1 MAGAV
6 IDESVGPARDGEP
19 RANPRFA
26 LFLLILFTC
35 YNTLDSADRTVLS
48 GSFQSVGAF
57 LRDDLHTTATDAAFG
72 SLTSA
77 FIVGFSISAVVVGQ
91 VAGRWPH
98 LNLVI
103 VAVCRRE
110 GNLKPSGPSLMS
122 ILTFPYAG
130 PRRAV
135 DHQCP
140 RVRDCQQLWRAAG
153 RSGHVGPGRGAPLPP
168 PTRNAC
174 GEDPSFVLCRLH
186 G

>member
-6 IDESVGPARDGEP
+6 IDDSVGHARDGEP

-26 LFLLILFTC
+26 VFLLILFTC

-77 FIVGFSISAVVVGQ
+77 FIVGFSVSAVIVGQ

-103 VAVCRRE
+103 VAVCRRVAE
-110 GNLKPSGPSLMS
+110 ATRHKYDWRPRLPLHRPLASCGPSVSSCAQLPAA
-122 ILTFPYAG
+122 L
-130 PRRAV
+130 
-135 DHQCP
+135 
-140 RVRDCQQLWRAAG
+140 VRCWP
-153 RSGHVGPGRGAPLPP
+153 VGPCRASARCAAPSSSLLVCLL
-168 PTRNAC
+168 TR
-174 GEDPSFVLCRLH
+174 SSLRSLCRPL